1 MTEAPERRLSQQV
14 GVVVAAR
21 IASTLVDIS
30 TAVATARLLSKTDF
44 AVLSYLLILYQV
56 LRYLAMMGFPD
67 SVFYFFER
75 LSGSARRAIC
85 LQTFLVLAATAAGAG
100 GLLLLSSHAVPHL
113 VSDDWTGGNVQDLQR
128 FLPWLA
134 LVAVLEIPTWP
145 AMNVLLASGRHR
157 HAALYEVLFSVLTFA
172 GLIGPLAL
180 GYSLRYALIGLA
192 VYAAVRLIV
201 SVTWVWLVLPAST
214 LRPRPGL
221 LGEQVRFAIPL
232 GSSLLVNRMNRY
244 ADKFVVGAMLTP
256 AALAEYNIA
265 SQEIPL
271 VAVLPYAVGTVL
283 ITRYVRLVKDD
294 RRQELLELWYKGIR
308 KMSLFVVP
316 ITVLLI
322 AIAPEAIPLIFGRE
336 NYEAAIRPFQIC
348 TTVLLLRVA
357 SFSSIL
363 QSFGDTRAVLW
374 VALSRFA
381 GNVALTIP
389 FTLWWGTVG
398 TAGATALAS
407 FLNLFHILAILS
419 RHMQLP
425 AHRVLPFGYYGKV
438 LAVALASAGATWG
451 LRLLHVLPLEEVPR
465 MGATVVAYGV
475 VFLVVGSLTGVIS
488 REDRGHLRDWLSLKY
503 LR

>member
-1 MTEAPERRLSQQV
+1 MTGAPERRLSHQV

-30 TAVATARLLSKTDF
+30 TAVAAARLLGKTDF
-44 AVLSYLLILYQV
+44 AVLSYLLIIYQV
-56 LRYLAMMGFPD
+56 LRYLATMGFPD

-75 LSGSARRAIC
+75 LSRSARRAFC
-85 LQTFLVLAATAAGAG
+85 LQTFAILAATAAGAG
-100 GLLLLSSHAVPHL
+100 GLLLLCAHAVPHA
-113 VSDDWTGGNVQDLQR
+113 VSGEWTERNIRDLQR

-134 LVAVLEIPTWP
+134 LAAVLEIPTWP

-157 HAALYEVLFSVLTFA
+157 HAALYEVLFSALAFA
-172 GLIGPLAL
+172 GLIGPLLL

-192 VYAAVRLIV
+192 LYAAVRLLV
-201 SVTWVWLVLPAST
+201 SVTWVSLVLPPST
-214 LRPRPGL
+214 GRPSRGL
-221 LGEQVRFAIPL
+221 LGEQIRFAVPL

-244 ADKFVVGAMLTP
+244 ADKLVVGALLTP
-256 AALAEYNIA
+256 GALAEYNIA

-294 RRQELLELWYKGIR
+294 RRQELLELWYRGIR

-316 ITVLLI
+316 IAVLLI

-336 NYEAAIRPFQIC
+336 KYEASIRPFQIC
-348 TTVLLLRVA
+348 ATVLLLRVA

-381 GNVALTIP
+381 GNIALTIP
-389 FTLWWGTVG
+389 FTLWWGTIG
-398 TAGATALAS
+398 TAAATALAS
-407 FLNLFHILAILS
+407 YLNLFHILAVLS

-438 LAVALASAGATWG
+438 LAAALVSAAATWG
-451 LRLLHVLPLEEVPR
+451 LRLLGVLPLEEAPR
-465 MGATVVAYGV
+465 MGATVLAYGV
-475 VFLVVGSLTGVIS
+475 VFLVVGCLTGVVS
-488 REDRGHLRDWLSLKY
+488 REDRAHLWDWVRLKY

>member
-1 MTEAPERRLSQQV
+1 MTGAPERRLSHQV

-75 LSGSARRAIC
+75 LSQSARRAFC
-85 LQTFLVLAATAAGAG
+85 LQTFAILAAAAAGAA
-100 GLLLLSSHAVPHL
+100 GLLLLSAHAVPHV
-113 VSDDWTGGNVQDLQR
+113 VSGEWTERNIHDVQR

-157 HAALYEVLFSVLTFA
+157 HAALYEVLFSVLIFA

-180 GYSLRYALIGLA
+180 GYSLRYALIGLTL
-192 VYAAVRLIV
+192 YAAARLVV
-201 SVTWVWLVLPAST
+201 SVTWVSLVLPPST
-214 LRPRPGL
+214 GGRSRGL
-221 LGEQVRFAIPL
+221 LGEQIRFAIPL

-283 ITRYVRLVKDD
+283 ITRYVRLVKEE
-294 RRQELLELWYKGIR
+294 RRQELLELWYRGIR

-316 ITVLLI
+316 VTVLLI

-336 NYEAAIRPFQIC
+336 NYEASIRPFQIC

-381 GNVALTIP
+381 GNVVLTIP

-398 TAGATALAS
+398 TASATTLAS

-425 AHRVLPFGYYGKV
+425 AHRILPFGYYGKV
-438 LAVALASAGATWG
+438 LAVALVSAGATWG
-451 LRLLHVLPLEEVPR
+451 LRLLRVLPLEEVPR
-465 MGATVVAYGV
+465 IAATVVAYGV
-475 VFLVVGSLTGVIS
+475 VFLVVGSLTGVVS
-488 REDRGHLRDWLSLKY
+488 REDRGHLWDWVRLKY

>member
-1 MTEAPERRLSQQV
+1 MTGAPERRLSHQV

-21 IASTLVDIS
+21 ISSTLVDIS
-30 TAVATARLLSKTDF
+30 TAVATAHLLSKTDF
-44 AVLSYLLILYQV
+44 AVLSYLMILYQV
-56 LRYLAMMGFPD
+56 GRYLAMMGFPD

-75 LSGSARRAIC
+75 LSGSARRAFC
-85 LQTFLVLAATAAGAG
+85 LQTFLILAATAAGAG
-100 GLLLLSSHAVPHL
+100 GLIFLSAHAVPHL
-113 VSDDWTGGNVQDLQR
+113 VSSEWTDRNIHDLQR

-157 HAALYEVLFSVLTFA
+157 HAALYEILFSVLIFA
-172 GLIGPLAL
+172 GLIGPLLL
-180 GYSLRYALIGLA
+180 GYSLRYALIGLSL
-192 VYAAVRLIV
+192 YAAVRLVV
-201 SVTWVWLVLPAST
+201 SVTWVSLVLPGST
-214 LRPRPGL
+214 RRPPTGL
-221 LGEQVRFAIPL
+221 LGEQIRFAIPL

-283 ITRYVRLVKDD
+283 ITRYVRLVRDD

-316 ITVLLI
+316 VTVLLI
-322 AIAPEAIPLIFGRE
+322 AIAPEAIPVVFGRD
-336 NYEAAIRPFQIC
+336 NYEASIQPFQIY

-381 GNVALTIP
+381 GNVVLTIP

-425 AHRVLPFGYYGKV
+425 AHRILPFGYYGKV
-438 LAVALASAGATWG
+438 LAVALVSAGATWG
-451 LRLLHVLPLEEVPR
+451 LRLLRVLPFEELPR
-465 MGATVVAYGV
+465 IGATVGAYGV
-475 VFLVVGSLTGVIS
+475 VFLVVGSLTAVIS
-488 REDRGHLRDWLSLKY
+488 REDRGHLWDWVRLKY

>member
-1 MTEAPERRLSQQV
+1 MTGAPERRLSHQV

-21 IASTLVDIS
+21 ISSTLVDIS
-30 TAVATARLLSKTDF
+30 TAVATAHLLSKTDF
-44 AVLSYLLILYQV
+44 AVLSYLMILYQV
-56 LRYLAMMGFPD
+56 GRYLAMMGFPD

-75 LSGSARRAIC
+75 LSGSARRAFC
-85 LQTFLVLAATAAGAG
+85 LQTFLILAATAAGAG
-100 GLLLLSSHAVPHL
+100 GLIFLSAHAVPHL
-113 VSDDWTGGNVQDLQR
+113 VSSEWTDRNIHDLQR

-157 HAALYEVLFSVLTFA
+157 HAALYEILFSVLIFA
-172 GLIGPLAL
+172 GLIGPLLL
-180 GYSLRYALIGLA
+180 GYSLRYALIGLSL
-192 VYAAVRLIV
+192 YAAVRLVV
-201 SVTWVWLVLPAST
+201 SVTWVSLVLPGST
-214 LRPRPGL
+214 RRPPTGL
-221 LGEQVRFAIPL
+221 LGEQIRFAIPL

-283 ITRYVRLVKDD
+283 ITRYVRLVRDD

-316 ITVLLI
+316 VTVLLI
-322 AIAPEAIPLIFGRE
+322 AIAPEAIPVVFGRD
-336 NYEAAIRPFQIC
+336 NYEASIQPFQIY

-381 GNVALTIP
+381 GNVVLTIP

-425 AHRVLPFGYYGKV
+425 AHRILPFGYYGKV
-438 LAVALASAGATWG
+438 LAVALVSAGATWG
-451 LRLLHVLPLEEVPR
+451 LRLLRVLPFGELPR
-465 MGATVVAYGV
+465 IGATVGAYGV
-475 VFLVVGSLTGVIS
+475 VFLVVGSLTAVIS
-488 REDRGHLRDWLSLKY
+488 REDRGHLWDWVRLKY

>member
-1 MTEAPERRLSQQV
+1 MTEAPERRLSHQV

-30 TAVATARLLSKTDF
+30 AAVATARLLSKTDF
-44 AVLSYLLILYQV
+44 AILGYLMILFQV
-56 LRYLAMMGFPD
+56 VRCLATMGFPD

-75 LSGSARRAIC
+75 LSGSARRAFC
-85 LQTFLVLAATAAGAG
+85 LQTFLILAATAAGAG

-113 VSDDWTGGNVQDLQR
+113 LSAEWTDRNIHDLQR

-134 LVAVLEIPTWP
+134 LAAVLEIPTWP

-157 HAALYEVLFSVLTFA
+157 HAALYEVFFSVLIFA
-172 GLIGPLAL
+172 GLVGPLAL
-180 GYSLRYALIGLA
+180 GYSLRYALIGLTL
-192 VYAAVRLIV
+192 YAAARLIV
-201 SVTWVWLVLPAST
+201 SVTWVSLVLPRST
-214 LRPRPGL
+214 ARPSRRL
-221 LGEQVRFAIPL
+221 LGEQIRFAVPL

-244 ADKFVVGAMLTP
+244 ADKLVVGALLTP

-294 RRQELLELWYKGIR
+294 RRQELLQLWYQGIR

-316 ITVLLI
+316 VTVLLI

-336 NYEAAIRPFQIC
+336 NYEASIRPFQIC
-348 TTVLLLRVA
+348 ATVLLLRVA

-381 GNVALTIP
+381 GNLALTIP

-398 TAGATALAS
+398 TAAAAALAS

-425 AHRVLPFGYYGKV
+425 ARRVLPFGCYGRV
-438 LAVALASAGATWG
+438 LAAALISAGATWG
-451 LRLLHVLPLEEVPR
+451 LRLLGVLPSDEVLR
-465 MGATVVAYGV
+465 IASTAAAYGV
-475 VFLVVGSLTGVIS
+475 VFLVVGSLTGVIR

>member
-21 IASTLVDIS
+21 ITSTLVDIA

-44 AVLSYLLILYQV
+44 AVLSYLLVLYQV

-75 LSGSARRAIC
+75 LSGSARRAFC

-100 GLLLLSSHAVPHL
+100 GLLLLSAHAVPHL
-113 VSDDWTGGNVQDLQR
+113 VSGEWTGGNVQDLQR

-192 VYAAVRLIV
+192 VYAAVRLLV
-201 SVTWVWLVLPAST
+201 SVTWVSLVLPAST
-214 LRPRPGL
+214 GERHRGL
-221 LGEQVRFAIPL
+221 LRDQIRFAIPL

-244 ADKFVVGAMLTP
+244 ADKLVVGAMLTP

-294 RRQELLELWYKGIR
+294 RRRELLELWYQGIR

-316 ITVLLI
+316 VTVLLI
-322 AIAPEAIPLIFGRE
+322 AIAPEAIPLVFGRE
-336 NYEAAIRPFQIC
+336 NYEASIRPFQIC

-381 GNVALTIP
+381 GNVVLTIP

-398 TAGATALAS
+398 TAAATALAS

-425 AHRVLPFGYYGKV
+425 AHRVLPFGYYGRV
-438 LAVALASAGATWG
+438 LAVALVSAGATWG
-451 LRLLHVLPLEEVPR
+451 LRLLRVLPLEEIPR
-465 MGATVVAYGV
+465 MAATVVAYGV
-475 VFLVVGSLTGVIS
+475 VFLVVGSVSGVIS

>member
-1 MTEAPERRLSQQV
+1 MTEAPERRLSHQV

-75 LSGSARRAIC
+75 LSASARRAFC
-85 LQTFLVLAATAAGAG
+85 LQTFLVLAATAAAAG
-100 GLLLLSSHAVPHL
+100 SLLFLSAYAVPHF
-113 VSDDWTGGNVQDLQR
+113 VSDAWTGANVQDLQR

-180 GYSLRYALIGLA
+180 GYPLRYGLIGLSI
-192 VYAAVRLIV
+192 YAAVRLAV
-201 SVTWVWLVLPAST
+201 SVTWVSLVLPAST
-214 LRPRPGL
+214 RRPRPGL
-221 LGEQVRFAIPL
+221 LGEQIRFAIPL

-256 AALAEYNIA
+256 PALAEYNIA

-294 RRQELLELWYKGIR
+294 RRQELLELWYEGIR

-316 ITVLLI
+316 VTVLLI
-322 AIAPEAIPLIFGRE
+322 AIAPEAIPLVFGRE
-336 NYEAAIRPFQIC
+336 NYEASIRPFQIC

-363 QSFGDTRAVLW
+363 QSFGDTRGVLW

-398 TAGATALAS
+398 TAAATALAS

-425 AHRVLPFGYYGKV
+425 AHRILPLGYYGKV
-438 LAVALASAGATWG
+438 LAVALVSAGATWG
-451 LRLLHVLPLEEVPR
+451 LRLLRVLPLEEVPR
-465 MGATVVAYGV
+465 IGATVVAYAV
-475 VFLVVGSLTGVIS
+475 VFLVVGSLSGVIS

>member
-21 IASTLVDIS
+21 ITSTLVDIS

-75 LSGSARRAIC
+75 LSGSARRAFC

-113 VSDDWTGGNVQDLQR
+113 VSGDWTGGNVQDLQR

-201 SVTWVWLVLPAST
+201 SVTWVWLVLPATT

-221 LGEQVRFAIPL
+221 LGEQIRFAIPL

-451 LRLLHVLPLEEVPR
+451 LRLLRVLPLEEVPR

-475 VFLVVGSLTGVIS
+475 VFLVVGSVTGVIS

>member
-1 MTEAPERRLSQQV
+1 MTDAPERRLSHQV

-21 IASTLVDIS
+21 ITSTLVDIA

-44 AVLSYLLILYQV
+44 AVLGYLMVVFQV
-56 LRYLAMMGFPD
+56 VRYLAMMGFPD

-75 LSGSARRAIC
+75 LSSSARRAFC
-85 LQTFLVLAATAAGAG
+85 LQTFVVLAASAAGAG
-100 GLLLLSSHAVPHL
+100 GVILLCAHAVPHL
-113 VSDDWTGGNVQDLQR
+113 LSAEWTDRNIHDVQR

-157 HAALYEVLFSVLTFA
+157 HAALYEVLFSLLLFA
-172 GLIGPLAL
+172 GLVGPLL
-180 GYSLRYALIGLA
+180 FGYSLRYALMGLTL
-192 VYAAVRLIV
+192 YAAVRLLV
-201 SVTWVWLVLPAST
+201 SVTWVSLVLPPST
-214 LRPRPGL
+214 LRPPRGL
-221 LGEQVRFAIPL
+221 LGEQIRFAIPL

-244 ADKFVVGAMLTP
+244 ADKLVVGAMLTP

-294 RRQELLELWYKGIR
+294 RRQELLELWYQGIR

-336 NYEAAIRPFQIC
+336 NYEASIRPFQIC

-425 AHRVLPFGYYGKV
+425 AHRVLPFGYYGRV
-438 LAVALASAGATWG
+438 LAVALVSAGATWG
-451 LRLLHVLPLEEVPR
+451 LRLLRVLPLEEVPR
-465 MGATVVAYGV
+465 IGATVVAYGV

>member
-21 IASTLVDIS
+21 ITSTLVDIS

-75 LSGSARRAIC
+75 LSGSARRAFC

-100 GLLLLSSHAVPHL
+100 GLLLLSSHAVPHF

-157 HAALYEVLFSVLTFA
+157 HAALYEVLFSVLTFG

-192 VYAAVRLIV
+192 VYAAVRLMV
-201 SVTWVWLVLPAST
+201 SVTWVWLVLPSSIH
-214 LRPRPGL
+214 RPRRGL
-221 LGEQVRFAIPL
+221 LREQVRFAIPL

-283 ITRYVRLVKDD
+283 ITRYVRLVKEE
-294 RRQELLELWYKGIR
+294 RRQELLELWYQGIR

-316 ITVLLI
+316 VTVLLI
-322 AIAPEAIPLIFGRE
+322 AIAPEAIPLVFGRE
-336 NYEAAIRPFQIC
+336 NYEASMRPFQIC

-381 GNVALTIP
+381 GNVVLTIP

-398 TAGATALAS
+398 TAAATALAS

-425 AHRVLPFGYYGKV
+425 AHRILPFGYYGKV
-438 LAVALASAGATWG
+438 LAVALVSAGATWG
-451 LRLLHVLPLEEVPR
+451 LRLLRVLPFEEVPR

-475 VFLVVGSLTGVIS
+475 VFLVVGSVTGVIS

>member
-1 MTEAPERRLSQQV
+1 MTGAPERRLSHQV

-30 TAVATARLLSKTDF
+30 TAVAAARLLGKTDF
-44 AVLSYLLILYQV
+44 AVLSYLLIIYQV
-56 LRYLAMMGFPD
+56 LRYLATMGFPD

-75 LSGSARRAIC
+75 LSRSARRAFC
-85 LQTFLVLAATAAGAG
+85 LQTFVILAATAAGAA
-100 GLLLLSSHAVPHL
+100 GLLLLSAHAVPHV
-113 VSDDWTGGNVQDLQR
+113 VSGEWTERNIRDLQR

-134 LVAVLEIPTWP
+134 LAAVLEIPTWP

-157 HAALYEVLFSVLTFA
+157 HAALYEVLFSALAFA
-172 GLIGPLAL
+172 GLIGPLLL

-192 VYAAVRLIV
+192 LYAAVRLLV
-201 SVTWVWLVLPAST
+201 SVTWVSLVLPPST
-214 LRPRPGL
+214 GRPSRGL
-221 LGEQVRFAIPL
+221 LGEQIRFAVPL

-244 ADKFVVGAMLTP
+244 ADKFVVGALLTP
-256 AALAEYNIA
+256 GALAEYNIA

-294 RRQELLELWYKGIR
+294 RRQELLELWYRGIR

-316 ITVLLI
+316 IAVLLI
-322 AIAPEAIPLIFGRE
+322 AIAPEAIPLVFGRE
-336 NYEAAIRPFQIC
+336 KYEASIRPFQIC
-348 TTVLLLRVA
+348 ATVLLLRVA

-381 GNVALTIP
+381 GNIALTIP
-389 FTLWWGTVG
+389 FTLWWGTIG
-398 TAGATALAS
+398 TAAATALAS
-407 FLNLFHILAILS
+407 YLNLFHILAVLS

-438 LAVALASAGATWG
+438 LAAALVSAAATWG
-451 LRLLHVLPLEEVPR
+451 LRLLGVLPLEEAPR
-465 MGATVVAYGV
+465 MGATVLAYGV
-475 VFLVVGSLTGVIS
+475 VFLVVGCLTGVVS
-488 REDRGHLRDWLSLKY
+488 REDRAHLWDWVRLKY